1 MTSLGPFQPKLFC
14 DSIIYFSIDLIGKKL
29 STYLKHPQQEME
41 SGFLALMN
49 GTLLRKEEC
58 TVPSAA
64 GSLNV
69 NHLGVSFSLEWD
81 PNGVKHCLAFFLI
94 RPARFWKP
102 TWEKTNLLLNITS
115 SSLILRNEK
124 LLREWMQ
131 DSQKWLLKGFPF
143 VIKRCILIAEPHQAW
158 EIVECKRE
166 GLSWLH
172 WMIRLNQEV
181 HADTS
186 GHD

>member
-1 MTSLGPFQPKLFC
+1 
-14 DSIIYFSIDLIGKKL
+14 
-29 STYLKHPQQEME
+29 ME

-94 RPARFWKP
+94 RPARF
-102 TWEKTNLLLNITS
+102 
-115 SSLILRNEK
+115 
-124 LLREWMQ
+124 
-131 DSQKWLLKGFPF
+131 
-143 VIKRCILIAEPHQAW
+143 
-158 EIVECKRE
+158 
-166 GLSWLH
+166 
-172 WMIRLNQEV
+172 
-181 HADTS
+181 
-186 GHD
+186 